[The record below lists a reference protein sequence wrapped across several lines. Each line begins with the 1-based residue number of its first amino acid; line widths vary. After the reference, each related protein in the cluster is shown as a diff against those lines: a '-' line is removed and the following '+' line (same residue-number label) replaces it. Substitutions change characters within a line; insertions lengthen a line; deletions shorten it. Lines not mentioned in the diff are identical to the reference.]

1 MAVIDIHPGS
11 IFLRLRKKEPHQ
23 PARQRTSHWRDLTLT
38 HSGLML
44 LQPQEAGNRNPH
56 SLIYVPDEK
65 FQNWIW
71 KNIYR
76 NIYQNSKYMKY
87 KNIVFQPSK
96 QATIASC
103 SLICISK
110 WKKRYIWSTDIL
122 CRMKNLNFP
131 VCWCKEENRK
141 LKRQKKGCCHTNPN
155 FDDRIFF
162 CFSFE
167 TIALLMFPY
176 FGILA
181 YFTSIQK
188 SKKRGKFTLVWASFP
203 VKLCFC
209 GIAVGRTCFL

>member
-1 MAVIDIHPGS
+1 
-11 IFLRLRKKEPHQ
+11 
-23 PARQRTSHWRDLTLT
+23 
-38 HSGLML
+38 ML

-110 WKKRYIWSTDIL
+110 WKNKDIYEVQIFYVGWKIWIIQFVDVRRRTENWRDKKRVAATRTLIL
-122 CRMKNLNFP
+122 TREF
-131 VCWCKEENRK
+131 
-141 LKRQKKGCCHTNPN
+141 
-155 FDDRIFF
+155 FD